1 MPLLKDIE
9 AILQAPKL
17 FFSKDS
23 VNYYEYLGDD
33 VVEGQA
39 KGAFDANK
47 PLWLNL
53 GYWKHAETYP
63 EAAAA
68 LACLVADA
76 AHLCADD
83 ELLDVGFGF
92 AEQDFL
98 WLERYGVKRIAGL
111 NITPLH
117 VERANERVKQRGL
130 EGRMDLRLGSATDIP
145 FPDQSFD
152 KVTALESAFHF
163 DTRDDFFREA
173 FRVLR
178 PGGRIATADG
188 ARHTEEG
195 PLSFVNKAIL
205 KRWSVPFEN
214 MYDPAEYC
222 RRLEAAG
229 FVNAHSYSI
238 REYVFP
244 GTTKYKKIRQR
255 GITMEDAIVKLSP
268 EDIENVYGLDDW
280 KVTGFSHY
288 LIFSAQKPA

>member
-1 MPLLKDIE
+1 VPLLKDIE

-17 FFSKDS
+17 FFSKNS

-39 KGAFDANK
+39 KGFVDPNK

-53 GYWKHAETYP
+53 GYWKDAQKYP

-76 AHLCADD
+76 ARLGPND

-98 WLERYGVKRIAGL
+98 FIERYGVKRIAGL

-117 VERANERVKQRGL
+117 VQRANERVKQRGL
-130 EGRMDLRLGSATDIP
+130 QDRMDLRLGSATEMP
-145 FPDQSFD
+145 FPDRSFD

-163 DTRDDFFREA
+163 DTRDKFFQEA

-188 ARHTEEG
+188 TRHAEEG

-214 MYDPAEYC
+214 MYDAPEYC

-229 FVNAHSYSI
+229 FVNPKYHSI
-238 REYVFP
+238 REHVFP

-255 GITMEDAIVKLSP
+255 GITMEEAVVQLTPDEIQ
-268 EDIENVYGLDDW
+268 NVYGLDDW
-280 KVTGFSHY
+280 KVTGFTDY
-288 LIFSAQKPA
+288 LIFSAEKPA

>member
-17 FFSKDS
+17 FFSKNS

-39 KGAFDANK
+39 EGFRDPSK

-53 GYWKHAETYP
+53 GYWKDAQTYP

-68 LACLVADA
+68 LARLVGDA
-76 AHLCADD
+76 ARLGPDD

-98 WLERYGVKRIAGL
+98 FIERYGVKRIAGV

-130 EGRMDLRLGSATDIP
+130 EGRMDLRLGSATDLP
-145 FPDQSFD
+145 FADGSFD

-163 DTRDDFFREA
+163 DTRDSFFREA

-188 ARHTEEG
+188 TRHAEEG

-214 MYDPAEYC
+214 MYDADEYC

-229 FVNAHSYSI
+229 FVNPKAQSI

-244 GTTKYKKIRQR
+244 GTTRYKKIRQS
-255 GITMEDAIVKLSP
+255 GIPLEEAVVKLTP
-268 EDIENVYGLDDW
+268 DDIQNIYGLEDW
-280 KVTGFSHY
+280 KVTGFTDY
-288 LIFSAQKPA
+288 LIFSADKPA